1 MEDIG
6 EIFRNLGHNFGGA
19 PKKEEQN
26 DVLSTKI
33 NDIQSELYGT
43 IEALVTRIRALE
55 QQVAELRVEVA
66 ETPSK
71 DFTNAFDLMSPEEL
85 LGRKPEPID
94 PLDMDDVVSV
104 KGFVAPAPVK
114 EEIEEVVEQ
123 EIGLPSEEEPL
134 NSVETIDLDM
144 YELLG
149 DDEPN
154 DLDASEIITYIESYG
169 GVLNQEMKKKELL
182 RKDISDTDRKKVYAL
197 LEKCGI
203 KTYKANK
210 FRTFFYIGSESD
222 GEKKYETYMDK

>member
-26 DVLSTKI
+26 DELNAKI

-43 IEALVTRIRALE
+43 IEALVSRIRALE
-55 QQVAELRVEVA
+55 QQVAELKVEFS
-66 ETPSK
+66 ESPSK

-85 LGRKPEPID
+85 LGRTPKPIEP
-94 PLDMDDVVSV
+94 LSMEDVTSV
-104 KGFVAPAPVK
+104 KGFVAPAPAV
-114 EEIEEVVEQ
+114 EEVVEQ
-123 EIGLPSEEEPL
+123 EIDLPSEEEPL
-134 NSVETIDLDM
+134 NSVQTIDLDM

-149 DDEPN
+149 DDDPN
-154 DLDASEIITYIESYG
+154 DLDTSEIITYIESYG

-182 RKDISDTDRKKVYAL
+182 RDGISDTDRKKVYAL

-210 FRTFFYIGSESD
+210 FRTFFYIGTESE
-222 GEKKYETYMDK
+222 GEKKYESYMAK

>member
-6 EIFRNLGHNFGGA
+6 KIFRNLGHNFGGA

-26 DVLSTKI
+26 DELSSKI
-33 NDIQSELYGT
+33 NDIQSEMYGT
-43 IEALVTRIRALE
+43 IEALVTRVRALE
-55 QQVAELRVEVA
+55 QQVAELRVEMA

-71 DFTNAFDLMSPEEL
+71 EFTNAFDLMSPEEL
-85 LGRKPEPID
+85 LGRKPEPIE
-94 PLDMDDVVSV
+94 PLSMDDVTSV
-104 KGFVAPAPVK
+104 KGFVAPAPMKGEV
-114 EEIEEVVEQ
+114 EEVDEQ
-123 EIGLPSEEEPL
+123 EIDLPSEEEPL
-134 NSVETIDLDM
+134 SGVETIDLDM

-149 DDEPN
+149 DDDPN

-182 RKDISDTDRKKVYAL
+182 REGISDTDRKKVYAL

-210 FRTFFYIGSESD
+210 FRTFFYIGSESE
-222 GEKKYETYMDK
+222 GEKKYETYMAK

>member
-26 DVLSTKI
+26 DELNTKI

-43 IEALVTRIRALE
+43 IEALVSRIRALE
-55 QQVAELRVEVA
+55 QQVAELKVEFS
-66 ETPSK
+66 ESPSK

-85 LGRKPEPID
+85 LGRTPKPIEP
-94 PLDMDDVVSV
+94 LSMEDVTSV
-104 KGFVAPAPVK
+104 KGFVAPAPAV
-114 EEIEEVVEQ
+114 EEVVEQ
-123 EIGLPSEEEPL
+123 EIDLPSEEEPL
-134 NSVETIDLDM
+134 NSVQTIDLDM

-149 DDEPN
+149 DDDPN
-154 DLDASEIITYIESYG
+154 DLDTSEIITYIESYG

-182 RKDISDTDRKKVYAL
+182 RDGISDTDRKKVYAL

-210 FRTFFYIGSESD
+210 FRTFFYIGTESE
-222 GEKKYETYMDK
+222 GEKKYESYMAK